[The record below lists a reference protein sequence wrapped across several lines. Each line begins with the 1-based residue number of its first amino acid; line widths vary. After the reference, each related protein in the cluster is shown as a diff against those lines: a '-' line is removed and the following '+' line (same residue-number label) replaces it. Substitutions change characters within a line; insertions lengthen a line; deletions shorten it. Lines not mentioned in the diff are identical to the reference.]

1 MNRGIEISRSV
12 LFFDPNPS
20 IRRYF
25 CSNPD
30 PHYIIL
36 PKVIL
41 WYTFIAMKGR
51 CFVFFFQ
58 LDALGERNVGV
69 AVNL

>member
-1 MNRGIEISRSV
+1 MNRGIEIRRSV
-12 LFFDPNPS
+12 LFFGSNPS

-25 CSNPD
+25 LFKSGSA
-30 PHYIIL
+30 L
-36 PKVIL
+36 RKVIL
-41 WYTFIAMKGR
+41 WYTFIAMKSR
-51 CFVFFFQ
+51 CLFFCFP